1 MAVTIDAKLLLMEN
15 VNTAASVTSSVLDL
29 GKNNTLNPLFVDVKL
44 TTGVTAGNVA
54 SIKLQSSTD
63 EAFTSPIDEMTVTIG
78 KTAAQQKIPCQLAQF
93 FCPVQPGGRYIR
105 IIVTGG
111 STAPAGGK
119 LWAYL
124 TPDIQVPHV

>member
-54 SIKLQSSTD
+54 SIKLQSSAD

-78 KTAAQQKIPCQLAQF
+78 KTAAQQKFPCQLAQF
-93 FCPVQPGGRYIR
+93 
-105 IIVTGG
+105 
-111 STAPAGGK
+111 
-119 LWAYL
+119 L
-124 TPDIQVPHV
+124 